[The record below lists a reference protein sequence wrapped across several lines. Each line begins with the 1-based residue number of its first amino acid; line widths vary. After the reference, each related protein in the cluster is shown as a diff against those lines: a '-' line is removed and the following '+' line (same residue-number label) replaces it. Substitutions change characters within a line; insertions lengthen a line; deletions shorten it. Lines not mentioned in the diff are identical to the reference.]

1 MRIRKSLFVA
11 MILLLIPL
19 ASCTPQMSLL
29 PWYNDKDLVL
39 EPGFAGNW
47 LSVDDKGKT
56 EEGGEWTFAQDI
68 KQGYTISLLDDSQP
82 DVKSSWEVRLFRV
95 NGQLFVDAVQQQ
107 TKYKDSEVL
116 ELFIPG
122 HMVGTAKLAG
132 DSLSL
137 RFLDDEWTDK
147 ALKANPALIKHEMV
161 DMDDAV
167 LVASTAD
174 LREFALTHYSDSK
187 AFAVKFDFVR
197 KKN

>member
-1 MRIRKSLFVA
+1 MRIRKILFVV
-11 MILLLIPL
+11 MILFLIPL

-82 DVKSSWEVRLFRV
+82 DVKCSWEVRLFRV

-197 KKN
+197 KK